1 MSKVSDLMYDIE
13 SLYIEGL
20 SAKRIAAELNCPV
33 DIVLEAIEQMGVA
46 DSPQEEEFNPFDTMN
61 S

>member
-1 MSKVSDLMYDIE
+1 MSALKDLSYDIE

-20 SAKRIAAELNCPV
+20 SAKAIAAELNCP
-33 DIVLEAIEQMGVA
+33 IEQVLGALQEMGVA
-46 DSPQEEEFNPFDTMN
+46 DAPQEDYSPYDTFN